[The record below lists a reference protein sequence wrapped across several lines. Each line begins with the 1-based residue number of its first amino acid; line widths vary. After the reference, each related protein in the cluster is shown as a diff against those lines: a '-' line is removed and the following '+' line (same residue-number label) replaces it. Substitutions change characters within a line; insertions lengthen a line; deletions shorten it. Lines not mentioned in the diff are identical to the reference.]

1 MNENIDLTKILKY
14 CPEGTKYLQNEIE
27 LLKEVRDKLKS

>member
-14 CPEGTKYLQNEIE
+14 FQEGFKLYNNEIE
-27 LLKEVRDKLKS
+27 LLKEVREKL